1 MHKPKE
7 SEEKEK
13 ELVELEDVESLK
25 GALSEERAKAED
37 LLQNWQR
44 VQADFINYKRRSEQE
59 KEETKKFANSVLICN
74 LLPVLDDLER
84 ALSSM
89 PQNLAKLPWMEG
101 IKLIERK
108 FNAVL
113 DSQGVTPIKAKGKPF
128 DPNLHEAA
136 MSIAGR
142 EGIVVNEL
150 KKGYKLCDRVIR
162 PATVAVGS
170 GVVNKKE
177 KNNVNKLRRKN

>member
-1 MHKPKE
+1 VHAPKE
-7 SEEKEK
+7 SEEIEK
-13 ELVELEDVESLK
+13 EQVELEDVESLK
-25 GALSEERAKAED
+25 GALSEERAKAENH
-37 LLQNWQR
+37 LQNWQR

-84 ALSSM
+84 ALSSI
-89 PQNLAKLPWMEG
+89 PQHLVKLPWVEG
-101 IKLIERK
+101 VKLIERK
-108 FNAVL
+108 FQAVL
-113 DSQGVTPIKAKGKPF
+113 DSQGITPIKTKGKPF

-142 EGIVVNEL
+142 EGIVVKEL
-150 KKGYKLCDRVIR
+150 KKGYKLYDRVIR

-170 GVVNKKE
+170 GVVDKKQ
-177 KNNVNKLRRKN
+177 KNNINKIRRKN